1 MKILFATFWNG
12 GMVANMRVKEY
23 MLLGI
28 VVDYSMHASTLTL
41 FPHLHTHVHREWWW
55 CWCLHHWHV
64 SWDDML
70 QTSPVLARYCVFVT
84 LLVALS
90 HLNIL
95 NCSYTSFIWPSLMM
109 CAHDLVLPPL
119 NVQWNR
125 HHSSWFWRQGGVGL
139 WRCRQPLKENRW
151 QWSWNSCGWLAWL
164 WVGCIIAAHSLCSTH
179 SNSTPLPPTLH

>member
-1 MKILFATFWNG
+1 MKILFATFWNS

-70 QTSPVLARYCVFVT
+70 QTSPVLARYCMFVT

-90 HLNIL
+90 HLNTL
-95 NCSYTSFIWPSLMM
+95 NCFLQYVHLVIKPGSAPTQVSF
-109 CAHDLVLPPL
+109 DQV
-119 NVQWNR
+119 
-125 HHSSWFWRQGGVGL
+125 
-139 WRCRQPLKENRW
+139 WRC
-151 QWSWNSCGWLAWL
+151 
-164 WVGCIIAAHSLCSTH
+164 VHIILSYLLLMYSGIDITH
-179 SNSTPLPPTLH
+179 PDFGGRAVWGYDAVDSPSRRTDGNGHGTHVAG